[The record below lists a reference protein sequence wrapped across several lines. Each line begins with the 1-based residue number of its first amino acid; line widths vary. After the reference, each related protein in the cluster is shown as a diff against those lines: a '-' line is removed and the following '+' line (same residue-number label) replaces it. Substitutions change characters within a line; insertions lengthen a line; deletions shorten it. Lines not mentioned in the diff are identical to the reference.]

1 MQIIIYIYI
10 YIYIYNALHCKLLYY
25 ELYMNYQM
33 HSLQQVYKV
42 GNIILF
48 ILQAREQR
56 LRKVKY
62 PANGYIFGN

>member
-1 MQIIIYIYI
+1 
-10 YIYIYNALHCKLLYY
+10 
-25 ELYMNYQM
+25 M